1 VLPEPISPE
10 LALVDPELRRRAL
23 GLLADPPPRPA
34 GAPAPADARLGPGP
48 PRGDAAPPRPE
59 ARGFALGRALELAFA
74 VLVSSSAIVG
84 VVVAGA
90 ALGQLLF

>member
-1 VLPEPISPE
+1 MLPEPISPE

-34 GAPAPADARLGPGP
+34 GAPAPADARLGPGA
-48 PRGDAAPPRPE
+48 PRGDAPPRPE